1 MYNNLDIGDLVS
13 LSINEDIIGI
23 VTNIKR
29 GEEYHIWI
37 KWLYREQQPTIV
49 YSTQSEHEVTFRL
62 VGKAQ

>member
-13 LSINEDIIGI
+13 LSINGDIIGI

-29 GEEYHIWI
+29 EECHIWI
-37 KWLYREQQPTIV
+37 KWLHREQEPII
-49 YSTQSEHEVTFRL
+49 YSTDRGHRPLFRL

>member
-29 GEEYHIWI
+29 EEHHIWI
-37 KWLYREQQPTIV
+37 KWLHREQQPIV
-49 YSTQSEHEVTFRL
+49 YSTRSEHEVTFFRL

>member
-13 LSINEDIIGI
+13 LSINSDIIGI

-29 GEEYHIWI
+29 EEHHIWI
-37 KWLYREQQPTIV
+37 KWLHREQQPII
-49 YSTQSEHEVTFRL
+49 YSTRSEHEVTFRL